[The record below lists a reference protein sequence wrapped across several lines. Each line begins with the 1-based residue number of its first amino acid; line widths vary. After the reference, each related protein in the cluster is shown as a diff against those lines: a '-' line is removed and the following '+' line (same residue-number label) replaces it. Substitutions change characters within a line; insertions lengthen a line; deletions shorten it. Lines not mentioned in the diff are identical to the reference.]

1 MNSND
6 YTTERQVAGLCADF
20 TLLDL
25 KALQLELVLKYVVFK
40 ISSRVSK
47 VFLGF
52 LIKFQ

>member
-6 YTTERQVAGLCADF
+6 YTTDRQVAGICADL
-20 TLLDL
+20 TLLEL

-40 ISSRVSK
+40 INCRVSK

-52 LIKFQ
+52 VIKFQ